1 MQEQKLPVGSQS
13 LNPLLLAH
21 KKEQA
26 LSTSNHKKRNFLKR
40 LGFGLIVSISS
51 LGATVFLHQP
61 AQAKA
66 TILDNKGRALIAELP
81 SLDTRTIQSIQSN
94 QKSVLIGDADTSK
107 KETTST
113 ILIKSDL
120 VRETTTEGIPQ
131 LPSLKLAKI
140 ATQEASQRIHT
151 VRAGDTVTEI
161 ARQYGISSNQIIEA
175 NQLTNPNFLQ
185 INYQLV
191 IPSLE
196 LAQEHNYQRIEFSG
210 DLAKQA
216 SEADREVPRLRQDRN
231 FSLSNNFA
239 NSSST
244 KPASLSSLAEKKA
257 ESGSK
262 KQNLESSINPNPLE
276 KAEQTPNNNAS
287 QDSDSYI
294 SRLRQD
300 IIQLRTRY
308 QDQNSSNETTAVVR
322 PTESNE
328 QAVSKVDSETNTS
341 VLTNISE
348 ENKQVSNNTEPQNPS
363 LASAP
368 TPAENFNTVIGTSG
382 NDTIA
387 PDLPPLDSPEEHFP
401 DNPVFDGYMWP
412 AQGTLTSG
420 WGWRWGRMHK
430 GIDIAAPIGTPIMAA
445 APGEVIFAG
454 WNSGGYGN
462 LVKLRHSDGS
472 VTLYAHNNRV
482 LVNSGQRVTQGQLI
496 AEMGTT
502 GRSTG
507 PHLHFEIRPNG
518 STAIN
523 PMALLPQTR

>member
-1 MQEQKLPVGSQS
+1 MQEQKSPVSSQLP
-13 LNPLLLAH
+13 NPLLLAD

-26 LSTSNHKKRNFLKR
+26 ISTSNHKKRNFLKTWG
-40 LGFGLIVSISS
+40 LGLIASISS
-51 LGATVFLHQP
+51 LGATVFFHQP

-66 TILDNKGRALIAELP
+66 TIFDHKGRALIAELP
-81 SLDTRTIQSIQSN
+81 SLDTRAIQSMQSN
-94 QKSVLIGDADTSK
+94 QKSGSIGGANANQEEATP
-107 KETTST
+107 T

-140 ATQEASQRIHT
+140 ETQETFQKIHT
-151 VRAGDTVTEI
+151 VRAGDTITEI

-175 NQLTNPNFLQ
+175 NQLTNPNFLN

-196 LAQEHNYQRIEFSG
+196 LAQEHNYQRIEVSG
-210 DLAKQA
+210 DLAKRA
-216 SEADREVPRLRQDRN
+216 SEADHEVPRLRQDRR

-239 NSSST
+239 NSSSK
-244 KPASLSSLAEKKA
+244 KPASLSSLVEKKA

-262 KQNLESSINPNPLE
+262 KQNLESIATNPVE
-276 KAEQTPNNNAS
+276 KAEQTSDGNIS
-287 QDSDSYI
+287 QDSDPYI

-308 QDQNSSNETTAVVR
+308 QDQNGSNKTTAVVQ

-328 QAVSKVDSETNTS
+328 RAGSKVSSETNAS
-341 VLTNISE
+341 VLTNVSE
-348 ENKQVSNNTEPQNPS
+348 ENEQVSNDAQPRNPS

-368 TPAENFNTVIGTSG
+368 TPAENFNTVISPSG
-382 NDTIA
+382 NNSIA

-472 VTLYAHNNRV
+472 VTFYAHNNRI

-518 STAIN
+518 STATN
-523 PMALLPQTR
+523 PMALLPQAR